1 MKNNNTFTTKSKIH
15 KLNPTLKFIGFI
27 LLIAMI
33 FLPLGF
39 FVQTIIGTCLLIV
52 FFMAKLK
59 KKVLWNILKSVVIL
73 FILLLLVNWAF
84 YKDPLALNYL
94 NNGRFNIFI
103 GSQNLIGN
111 AGAVHY
117 FDPSTGTVI
126 SPIWGGTIGLSNSN
140 SPFINWNDPIIDNI
154 ITENKIDTKY
164 LVKYWNGYNDSIRN
178 TLLKLTNNNEL
189 LAQKFLWVI
198 NNDWMLN
205 GIKYKTSII
214 NNANLSNLNQVVVY
228 STNWYSFSP
237 KAIELALFVSIKVF
251 LMILAATILTS
262 TTNSIELTY
271 ALENLLSPLKLFRL
285 PVNEAS
291 MMIAIALRF
300 IPSLLSE
307 SKRIMNAQA
316 SRGIDFSNGNLL
328 DKSKAIVSLV
338 VPLFSI
344 AFKKAEDLA
353 NAMDV
358 RAYNPRYAR
367 TRYRKFRI
375 FLPDWIGYF
384 FLALLFG
391 ILIAFL
397 VVPTLFTPFGLFELA
412 TLS

>member
-1 MKNNNTFTTKSKIH
+1 MSKSNNSFVTKSKIH
-15 KLNPTLKFIGFI
+15 NLNPTLKFIGFI

-39 FVQTIIGTCLLIV
+39 FVQAIIGVCLLV
-52 FFMAKLK
+52 LFFMAKLK
-59 KKVLWNILKSVVIL
+59 KRVLWNIFKSVLIL
-73 FILLLLVNWAF
+73 FVLLLLVNWAF

-94 NNGRFNIFI
+94 NNNRFNLFI
-103 GSQNLIGN
+103 GNKNWVGLASKNN
-111 AGAVHY
+111 Y
-117 FDPSTGTVI
+117 FNPTTGTIV
-126 SPIWGGTIGLSNSN
+126 SEIWGGTIGLNN
-140 SPFINWNDPIIDNI
+140 QSPFINYDNPIIDEILKQNNI
-154 ITENKIDTKY
+154 DDKF
-164 LVKYWNGYNDSIRN
+164 LLKYWNNYNSSVHSS
-178 TLLKLTNNNEL
+178 LMKLTKDNEY
-189 LAQKFLWVI
+189 LARKYLWII
-198 NNDWMLN
+198 NNDWSLN
-205 GIKYKTSII
+205 GIKYQTLII
-214 NNANLSNLNQVVVY
+214 SNSDLSKLDQVVIY

-251 LMILAATILTS
+251 LMILAATLLTS

-316 SRGIDFSNGNLL
+316 SRGIDFSNGNLI

-358 RAYNPRYAR
+358 RAYNPRYSR
-367 TRYRKFRI
+367 TRYRKFKI
-375 FLPDWIGYF
+375 FWIDWLGYF
-384 FLALLFG
+384 FLTLLFG
-391 ILIAFL
+391 ILVSFL
-397 VVPTLFTPFGLFELA
+397 IVPTLFTPFGIFELS
-412 TLS
+412 TLL